1 MSTRLSKPNKANPS
15 VAMSQL
21 IAEVRVAVPFDTPV
35 SELCDGP
42 CTGCSKKL
50 LDFLD
55 QELEEWETR
64 LDRGDSPT
72 FGDLQRLG
80 KQSQKIFRVLQKN
93 GLIKA

>member
-1 MSTRLSKPNKANPS
+1 MSKADIRAVKATPA
-15 VAMSQL
+15 VAMAEL
-21 IAEVRVAVPFDTPV
+21 ITQVRTAVPFDTPM

-64 LDRGDSPT
+64 LGRGENPT

-80 KQSQKIFRVLQKN
+80 KQSQKIYRVLQRN
-93 GLIKA
+93 GLIAV